1 MATLRPTDAMIQLQN
16 VSKFYRVAGHRR
28 MVLRNVNANFTA
40 GSSYGILGINGAG
53 KSTLIRLL
61 AGTEMPNTGRIRRN
75 VRVSW
80 PLGYG
85 GGFHP
90 QMSGRENLK
99 FVARAYGEN
108 VREVTEFVEDFAELG
123 DFLEAPVKTYS
134 SGMQARLAFGLSMAV
149 SFDCYLIDEVTSVG
163 DARFASKCAEVFNK
177 RLQNADI
184 IIVSHQM
191 QTILDYCTKGAVVA
205 DGNLV
210 FFDDIN
216 DAIELYRRM
225 NF

>member
-1 MATLRPTDAMIQLQN
+1 MIQLRD
-16 VSKFYRVAGHRR
+16 VTKFYRVAGQRR
-28 MVLRNVNANFTA
+28 VVLRNVNALFESGT
-40 GSSYGILGINGAG
+40 SYGILGINGAG

-61 AGTEMPNTGRIRRN
+61 AGTEMPNSGRIKRD

-80 PLGYG
+80 PLGFS

-90 QMSGRENLK
+90 AMTGRENLK

-108 VREVTEFVEDFAELG
+108 VREVADFVEDFAELG
-123 DFLEAPVKTYS
+123 DFIEAPVKTYS
-134 SGMQARLAFGLSMAV
+134 SGMQARLAFGLSMAI
-149 SFDCYLIDEVTSVG
+149 SFDCYLIDEVTAVG
-163 DARFASKCAEVFNK
+163 DARFSAKCAEVFSK
-177 RLQNADI
+177 RRETADI
-184 IIVSHQM
+184 IMVSHSM

-205 DGNLV
+205 DGNIV
-210 FFDDIN
+210 FFDDVN